1 MTGVAPDLAR
11 ASAMLDVKRYSQA
24 ASLLAVVVAAD
35 PENGR
40 AWCLLAAAHLGNGL
54 YQEAAAAATRAI
66 TLAPSDDWPYRL
78 ASFAQMHL
86 GNITAARTAATEA
99 CNLAPHNWQA
109 HLCLAQ
115 AELAGY
121 VKFNAWEQGAG
132 PAQQAIASALR
143 LAPDEP
149 DVHVVAGQ
157 VSFARGRS
165 AAARNHQE
173 RALALNP
180 AHSGALNELGRIK
193 ARHFAH
199 AQAARHFMH
208 AAQSAP
214 EISVYGQ
221 NVDTTVR
228 RVVNLTIYGAAT
240 AGIVLSF
247 LTSYTRLG
255 RGPLLIGYVAII
267 MLSAGFFAVQL
278 QRMPPAA
285 RQLFRTRRIALALA
299 TACGAILIAMIVAAV
314 TPVGAL
320 PTAVP
325 AVTLL
330 IVASRFIAAAILPR
344 KKSSTVDHQR
354 TG

>member
-1 MTGVAPDLAR
+1 MTEVTGDLSR
-11 ASAMLDVKRYSQA
+11 ASALLDVKRYDEA
-24 ASLLAVVVAAD
+24 ASLLTLIVAVEPQD
-35 PENGR
+35 SR
-40 AWCLLAAAHLGNGL
+40 AWCLLAAAHLGNGQ
-54 YQEAAAAATRAI
+54 YQEAAKAAGRAV

-78 ASFAQMHL
+78 ASTAQAHL
-86 GNITAARTAATEA
+86 GHITAARAAATEA
-99 CNLAPHNWQA
+99 CKLAPGNWRA

-121 VKFNAWEQGAG
+121 VKFNAWEEGAS
-132 PAQQAIASALR
+132 PAQRAIASALR

-149 DVHVVAGQ
+149 DVHVVAGRL
-157 VSFARGRS
+157 SFALGRRR
-165 AAARNHQE
+165 AARAHLE
-173 RALALNP
+173 RALALDP
-180 AHSGALNELGRIK
+180 VHSGALNELGRHAADG
-193 ARHFAH
+193 AR
-199 AQAARHFMH
+199 AARYFIH
-208 AAQSAP
+208 AARSAP

-221 NVDTTVR
+221 NVDATVR
-228 RVVNLTIYGAAT
+228 RLVYWTIYGAAL
-240 AGIVLSF
+240 AGVVLSF
-247 LTSYTRLG
+247 LTGYTRLG